1 MANFLPDI
9 LNLLLIATMILLMF
23 GILGTNFYSG
33 LFWSCH
39 SNNIPAGPLRK
50 TIATK
55 WECFDAGGEWVNADS
70 NFDNISYGM
79 LAIFEI
85 ITTEGWY
92 QIMWRAVDATD
103 VNLVPRTNHSPG

>member
-39 SNNIPAGPLRK
+39 SDNIPAGPLRK

-92 QIMWRAVDATD
+92 
-103 VNLVPRTNHSPG
+103 